1 MRVAGGGLQAPC
13 KSKLSLTFE
22 ILLLSF
28 LQAKLRM
35 LREQQ
40 ELRVE
45 QQKMVEQERCAVAV
59 AEMRGCKA
67 ESG

>member
-1 MRVAGGGLQAPC
+1 MRLEGDPRLLAN
-13 KSKLSLTFE
+13 SKHSLTF

-40 ELRVE
+40 EQRVL
-45 QQKMVEQERCAVAV
+45 QQNMVEQERYAVAV
-59 AEMRGCKA
+59 AEMRGCVA